1 MRVNLEI
8 GYLQHLQ
15 SPASPISSISNLLID
30 LLFSLSLSL
39 CGCLLS
45 PACGFCSFVPT
56 NLSVVLPESS
66 ARKIR
71 SPFSFNATLYSLL
84 YTLYSLLYALVYLAV
99 SKFPI
104 RATVLSA
111 NIYIKYIYRC
121 KRRCLGLEQ
130 TYCCVLVG
138 VVKISTVI
146 VGRIYG
152 L

>member
-15 SPASPISSISNLLID
+15 SPASPVSSISNLLID
-30 LLFSLSLSL
+30 LLFSLSLSLSL

-45 PACGFCSFVPT
+45 PACGFCSCVST

-71 SPFSFNATLYSLL
+71 SPFSFNA
-84 YTLYSLLYALVYLAV
+84 TLYSLLYALVYLAV